1 MIIGLIIKG
10 VKNPYKII
18 SFINRKFRIT
28 ESMKV
33 SEGGERL
40 VIKNWQ
46 TAKKAKDLVTLAHI
60 QRYEWVAPFVKNL
73 YVLDAGCGSGYG
85 TYYLAKSG
93 VQNIV
98 GIDKSAIAINNAKKY
113 YKREN
118 LEYKVM
124 DVCNL
129 RFKNNIFDVII
140 SFDVLEHLDSAD
152 QEKFL
157 SEINRVIK
165 SNGTLYV
172 GSPNKAL
179 GQGNNSH
186 YLKELNKVEFGQTL
200 KKYFKI

>member
-1 MIIGLIIKG
+1 
-10 VKNPYKII
+10 
-18 SFINRKFRIT
+18 
-28 ESMKV
+28 
-33 SEGGERL
+33 
-40 VIKNWQ
+40 
-46 TAKKAKDLVTLAHI
+46 
-60 QRYEWVAPFVKNL
+60 
-73 YVLDAGCGSGYG
+73 
-85 TYYLAKSG
+85 
-93 VQNIV
+93 
-98 GIDKSAIAINNAKKY
+98 
-113 YKREN
+113 
-118 LEYKVM
+118 M